1 MSCFNKSLLIC
12 DLASWWILSVLSH
25 KEPKLTGAPLRG
37 HLVISAPPCHTPWLA
52 CRKVGPGQIH
62 QLDLI
67 LGPSSPTRTPDL
79 FDSLDARPHVPTP
92 HPIPMGLPSSS
103 WMEAGGGGGG
113 CRVWKMH
120 ELDFMK
126 MKNSAYQLT
135 LLRKWKANPFNGR
148 EYLHIIDLIC
158 M

>member
-103 WMEAGGGGGG
+103 WMEAGGGGGVAECG
-113 CRVWKMH
+113 KCMSWT
-120 ELDFMK
+120 
-126 MKNSAYQLT
+126 SW
-135 LLRKWKANPFNGR
+135 KWKI
-148 EYLHIIDLIC
+148 LLISWHYWESEKPTHLMGENIC
-158 M
+158 TS